1 MFKKRM
7 AALSLSLVCLAGA
20 SVAHAAD
27 SAVGS
32 WLWSTADELSVITL
46 MADGR
51 YMDAGVFHSSPGVL
65 DTAHTQIEWGTYSW
79 NATTGAINATS
90 LGDLNGNWG
99 LAGDVDGIQYL
110 TVSGNTGTLFQP
122 GCCSGTLTRIL
133 SSPSSAIVGT
143 WTDGEYGV
151 NTFLAD
157 GRYIAAQVVPGDAA
171 HTGIEWGTY
180 SWDAASGKITATA
193 LGDRNGDWGIAG
205 DVDGPQYAT
214 ISGNVATVFQPGCA
228 DCGGIQTRIL
238 PVPEP
243 ESYAMYLAGLGLLG
257 VMIRRRKARI

>member
-7 AALSLSLVCLAGA
+7 AAVSLSLVGVVGA
-20 SVAHAAD
+20 NVAQAAD

-51 YMDAGVFHSSPGVL
+51 YMDAGVYYSSPGVL
-65 DTAHTQIEWGTYSW
+65 DTAHTQIEWGTYTW

-90 LGDLNGNWG
+90 VGDLNGNWG

-122 GCCSGTLTRIL
+122 GCCSGTLSMPATL
-133 SSPSSAIVGT
+133 VGHCGHL
-143 WTDGEYGV
+143 DGRCLWRQHL
-151 NTFLAD
+151 LAD

-180 SWDAASGKITATA
+180 SWDAASGKISATA
-193 LGDRNGDWGIAG
+193 LGDLNGDWGVVG
-205 DVDGPQYAT
+205 TSMVLNT
-214 ISGNVATVFQPGCA
+214 
-228 DCGGIQTRIL
+228 
-238 PVPEP
+238 
-243 ESYAMYLAGLGLLG
+243 
-257 VMIRRRKARI
+257 